1 MDREE
6 QIKQASIDYTFL
18 KGIPM
23 CVCGDAFAE
32 MADELNRNRA
42 FEEGAKWADSNPV
55 NIWHKADEEPANKDA
70 IILCLSKYMVRPL
83 SYKCSWLI
91 DHIESWENAVK
102 NLSITHWLYLED
114 IIPEDYIT
122 DYQNNL
128 LWMAKLKT

>member
-6 QIKQASIDYTFL
+6 QIRKASIDYTFL
-18 KGIPM
+18 KGTPM

-70 IILCLSKYMVRPL
+70 DILCLSKYMERPL
-83 SYKCSWLI
+83 LYQYGWLI
-91 DHIESWENAVK
+91 GKLGNWENAVK
-102 NLSITHWLYLED
+102 ALAITHWIYIKD
-114 IIPEDYIT
+114 IIPEDYIAE
-122 DYQNNL
+122 Y
-128 LWMAKLKT
+128 